1 LGGGAIVLGHL
12 ELTDHVHIS
21 AASVVTRSLLKPGHY
36 SGIYPLQDNALWEK
50 NAVTLKQAHKLRE
63 RIMALEKALHQLS
76 GI

>member
-1 LGGGAIVLGHL
+1 
-12 ELTDHVHIS
+12 
-21 AASVVTRSLLKPGHY
+21 LLKPGHY

-63 RIMALEKALHQLS
+63 RIMALEKALHQSS